1 MDRMRSRPDSALS
14 ETIATTLIIILVVA
28 LAAII
33 AALIMGIPLLPNKPV
48 LAAFSASVVMG
59 ANTSSAYGLNVP
71 TIQLDQMAGDPLV
84 QEFATNTHSTINGT
98 KIKIIDPTGK
108 MITVVSAISLRD
120 KTIRKGKSYYIFHY
134 TTGETNEYW
143 LTNDPSRV
151 FTKPPTGSGVLPFS
165 PHGKWRLVITE
176 EKDTNMVL
184 YQKDL
189 NL

>member
-1 MDRMRSRPDSALS
+1 MDTMRSRPDSALS
-14 ETIATTLIIILVVA
+14 ETIATILIIILVVA

-48 LAAFSASVVMG
+48 LAVFSASVVMG
-59 ANTSSAYGLNVP
+59 ANTSPAYGLNVP
-71 TIQLDQMAGDPLV
+71 TIQLDQIAGDPLV

-108 MITVVSAISLRD
+108 MYTVVSAVSLKD
-120 KTIRKGKSYYIFHY
+120 KVIQKGKSYYIFHY
-134 TTGETNEYW
+134 RTGEANEYW
-143 LTNDPSRV
+143 LTNDPARI
-151 FTKPPTGSGVLPFS
+151 FDLPTWGGVLRFNPS
-165 PHGKWRLVITE
+165 GKWRLVITE